1 MSNFACFALYKLLLG
16 LLLWH
21 KSLANR
27 RLIRSTLIAPLVSH
41 RKRFQSEAEKE
52 RSTLIAQRS
61 TFISHRSTKLPYL
74 TTRLHLIMN
83 RCHM

>member
-21 KSLANR
+21 KSLANK
-27 RLIRSTLIAPLVSH
+27 RLIRSPFIAPLVSH

-52 RSTLIAQRS
+52 RST
-61 TFISHRSTKLPYL
+61 KLPYL
-74 TTRLHLIMN
+74 TSRLHLIMN